1 LVALR
6 KIGNVPDF
14 RRWITVLNKDVARFT
29 IKLSGLFKQYEN
41 ADVIAQRL
49 SDSDPE
55 IRKMA
60 IITLGKLAMPYSVPE
75 LRELYLTDNQSNK
88 AEIIISLIMI
98 YDMSNIPF
106 FKDILLSDT
115 ESYLRILAA
124 RGLRSLDG
132 DGKIHLENIYS
143 NAGDDT
149 LLKNIIIHAKDQRI

>member
-1 LVALR
+1 
-6 KIGNVPDF
+6 
-14 RRWITVLNKDVARFT
+14 
-29 IKLSGLFKQYEN
+29 
-41 ADVIAQRL
+41 
-49 SDSDPE
+49 
-55 IRKMA
+55 MA

-75 LRELYLTDNQSNK
+75 LMELYLTENQGNK

-106 FKDILLSDT
+106 FTDILLSDT
-115 ESYLRILAA
+115 ESYLKILAA